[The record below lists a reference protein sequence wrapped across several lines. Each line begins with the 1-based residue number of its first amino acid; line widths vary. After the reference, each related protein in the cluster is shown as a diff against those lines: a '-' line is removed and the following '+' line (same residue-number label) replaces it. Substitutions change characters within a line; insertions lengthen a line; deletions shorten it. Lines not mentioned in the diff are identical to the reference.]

1 MFKEGDLVK
10 LRRHTAL
17 LRKENEPMVGKTS
30 YLKKDSLCTILNVE
44 EPDPFHKIVKILYKD
59 RVESVRVNLSYSQ
72 SEHDACLARFFK
84 KV

>member
-10 LRRHTAL
+10 LCKHVAL
-17 LRKENEPMVGKTS
+17 LRKENECMTGKTS
-30 YLKKDSLCTILNVE
+30 YLMEGSICTILNIE

-72 SEHDACLARFFK
+72 SEHDICMARFFEK
-84 KV
+84 A